1 MNPNSSSDDS
11 GMDALFQPMFRG
23 GASGS
28 TSAGKGLNANPQEEV
43 ADPLTQARQQG
54 YQRGLSAGQ
63 HKACQ
68 IVQNNLSPLIE
79 AVEAKL
85 KQWDQNYRSL
95 SESLSSDCLKLALDI
110 AKKITGKDLQISL
123 EDMAETQAIIFDA
136 MEAAYRVSLQLN
148 PGDLQLL
155 QELSACEHA
164 LEWEQYESIA
174 VCADET
180 VASGALIQTKAD
192 PQWEAIQSKM
202 SSTLAKN
209 LNLHD

>member
-11 GMDALFQPMFRG
+11 GKDALFQPMFNG
-23 GASGS
+23 GSSGRTS
-28 TSAGKGLNANPQEEV
+28 TGKGLNANPQEEV

-63 HKACQ
+63 HNACQ
-68 IVQNNLSPLIE
+68 IVRNNMSPLME

-85 KQWDQNYRSL
+85 KLWDQHYRSL
-95 SESLSSDCLKLALDI
+95 SESLSSVCLKLALDI
-110 AKKITGKDLQISL
+110 VKKVTGKDPRISF
-123 EDMAETQAIIFDA
+123 EDMAETQAVIFNA
-136 MEAAYRVSLQLN
+136 MEAAYRVNLQLN

-155 QELSACEHA
+155 QELSVCEHA

-174 VCADET
+174 VCADQT
-180 VASGALIQTKAD
+180 VASGALIQAKAD
-192 PQWEAIQSKM
+192 PQWKDIQSKI

-209 LNLHD
+209 LPD